1 MSLHFWKCFD
11 FQSPKRHA
19 ITSPTSRIRERHL
32 KPKIY
37 KDFAV
42 NGTQP
47 ALPRASF
54 NSFVPMIAAT
64 AMAAAVF
71 AVDTFTT
78 LPFAVAVLY
87 VVVISIVATYCSK
100 LGIMLAATAC
110 AALTIVSYFV
120 THGPDISDTAPIRS
134 AISVAAIMVTA
145 AMGLTNKA
153 MNETL
158 RQSEKARANL
168 ARFFSPERVDQ
179 IVAIEKP
186 FSIARRQPAAVLF
199 VDMVGFTSFCSSST
213 PEAIIARLREFL
225 ELLSN
230 SVFAHHGTIDKFLG
244 DGLLAV
250 FGSPESG
257 SKDATN
263 AVNCALAILR
273 ATEELNQARTGHGFT
288 PIKVAIGIHYG
299 EVIQGDVGSNK
310 QLELTVLGDTVNVA
324 SRVEAYCR
332 NLCVS
337 LLVTD
342 ALIEALCCE
351 DSLELVRRFSDHG
364 LHQLK
369 GCPQARRLY
378 SNALPL

>member
-1 MSLHFWKCFD
+1 
-11 FQSPKRHA
+11 
-19 ITSPTSRIRERHL
+19 
-32 KPKIY
+32 
-37 KDFAV
+37 
-42 NGTQP
+42 
-47 ALPRASF
+47 
-54 NSFVPMIAAT
+54 MISAT
-64 AMAAAVF
+64 AMAAMVF
-71 AVDTFTT
+71 AVDTFTM

-87 VVVISIVATYCSK
+87 VVVISVVATYYSRSS
-100 LGIMLAATAC
+100 IILAAAAC
-110 AALTIVSYFV
+110 AGLTLTSYLV

-145 AMGLTNKA
+145 VMGLTNKA

-168 ARFFSPERVDQ
+168 ARFFSPERINQ
-179 IVAIEKP
+179 IIAIDRP
-186 FSIARRQPAAVLF
+186 FSITRCQPAAVLF

-225 ELLSN
+225 QLLSD

-250 FGSPESG
+250 FGSPES
-257 SKDATN
+257 SSDDATN
-263 AVNCALAILR
+263 AVNCAFAILR
-273 ATEELNQARTGHGFT
+273 ATEQLNQANTGPGFT
-288 PIKVAIGIHYG
+288 PTSVAIGIHYG

-332 NLCVS
+332 NLCVP

-342 ALIEALCCE
+342 ALIDALCSE
-351 DSLELVRRFSDHG
+351 GSSELADRFTDQG

-369 GCPQARRLY
+369 GCLQARRLY
-378 SNALPL
+378 SNAAPL